1 MTSNSDPKKKLAELN
16 AEIKKMEE
24 NYNKAVQV
32 VENCKIRIYEL
43 RGAIATLEEM
53 TEKTT

>member
-1 MTSNSDPKKKLAELN
+1 MTSDPKKKLAELN

-24 NYNKAVQV
+24 NYTKATQV

>member
-1 MTSNSDPKKKLAELN
+1 MSDPKKKLTELN
-16 AEIKKMEE
+16 TEMKKMED
-24 NYNKAVQV
+24 NYNKALQV